1 MRGGL
6 RLFFFGK
13 SVFVKHP
20 NDHSRLPASFHL
32 QPPRHLQYQDEG
44 GSGKIYEESLYK
56 EDNFYNEGYL
66 FRQE

>member
-20 NDHSRLPASFHL
+20 NQHASAAVALRRLLVYSKDQKDDIDYADGWW
-32 QPPRHLQYQDEG
+32 YGDVG
-44 GSGKIYEESLYK
+44 
-56 EDNFYNEGYL
+56 
-66 FRQE
+66 